1 MMSSFLSPLTASCP
15 QNLLNLA
22 KRFAPP
28 RVAIARAGAPLP
40 MTAAKDATEA
50 GIMIPVFVG
59 ERDMIQKEAER
70 LNWDIAPFALHDTS
84 GEEEAGDVAA
94 SLCGADDADVLL
106 KGNLHSDVFLRA
118 ALKRDAGLRTH
129 DRLLHIFHIS
139 PPDGGRP
146 ILISDAAVN
155 VTPSME
161 MRQLAIQRCTEMLI
175 DLGNPRPKIAILS
188 GTETP
193 IPAIPSSMDAR
204 ELADWARAHVPQADV
219 VGPLAFDLIMSPRAA
234 EIKNMTDDPVA
245 GKADAIIVPDVVSGN
260 ALFKAFVYLAGGCA
274 AGIVSGAKVP
284 ILLTS
289 RADPPAARLASVAL
303 AAISCELPK

>member
-1 MMSSFLSPLTASCP
+1 MISSFLSPHTAACP
-15 QNLLNLA
+15 QNLLDLA
-22 KRFAPP
+22 QTFAPP

-40 MTAAKDATEA
+40 MMAAKDATDA

-59 ERDMIQKEAER
+59 ERDMIQKEADA
-70 LNWDIAPFALHDTS
+70 LGWDISAFARHDTT
-84 GEEEAGDVAA
+84 GEEEAGETAA
-94 SLCGADDADVLL
+94 ALCGTGDADVLL

-118 ALKRDAGLRTH
+118 ALKRDVGLRTQE
-129 DRLLHIFHIS
+129 RLLHIFHIS

-161 MRQLAIQRCTEMLI
+161 IRQLAIRRCADMLI
-175 DLGNPRPKIAILS
+175 DLGTARPKIAILS

-193 IPAIPSSMDAR
+193 IPAIPSSVEAR
-204 ELADWARAHVPQADV
+204 ELADWAHTNVPEANV
-219 VGPLAFDLIMSPRAA
+219 VGPLAFDLIMSPHAA
-234 EIKNMTDDPVA
+234 EIKNMSDDPVA